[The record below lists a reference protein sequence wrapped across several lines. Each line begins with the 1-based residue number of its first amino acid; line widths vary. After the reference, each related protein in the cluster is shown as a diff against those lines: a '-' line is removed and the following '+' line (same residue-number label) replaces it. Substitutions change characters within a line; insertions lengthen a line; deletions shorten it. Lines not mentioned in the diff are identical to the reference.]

1 MDFLEHTRV
10 ESRRFLEAVRD
21 ADLAGR
27 VPSCPDWNVADLVW
41 HLSEVQWFWS
51 RIVGELR
58 LDPKFPD
65 LERPADGE
73 LITLFSENAGQLL
86 DALGR
91 QADDAPCWSWM
102 GGQQD
107 VGWVT
112 RRQAHEALIHRADAE
127 LAIGRVPVL
136 DADLATD
143 GVNEFIDVFV
153 DGFPEWATFTP
164 SGRTID
170 LIYPEGR
177 AALELGRFQG
187 TSPSGKDYD
196 MDAFRR
202 AEPGNGEVTV
212 TADASSMD
220 LWLWN
225 RGEAVEITG
234 DESLVERL
242 KAASK
247 VN

>member
-1 MDFLEHTRV
+1 MDFLDATRR
-10 ESRRFLEAVRD
+10 ESQLFLGAVRD
-21 ADLAGR
+21 ADLSDR

-73 LITLFSENAGQLL
+73 LLPLFSEMSGQLL
-86 DALGR
+86 EALARQPDDAL
-91 QADDAPCWSWM
+91 CWSWM
-102 GGQQD
+102 DGQQD
-107 VGWVT
+107 VAWVT

-127 LAIGRVPVL
+127 LAIGQVPVL
-136 DADLATD
+136 DADLAAD
-143 GVNEFIDVFV
+143 GVDEFIDLFM
-153 DGFPEWATFTP
+153 DGYVEWATFTP

-170 LIYPEGR
+170 LVYPEGS

-196 MDAFRR
+196 MDAFGR
-202 AEPGNGEVTV
+202 AEPGKGDVTV
-212 TADASSMD
+212 SGDASSMD

-225 RGEAVEITG
+225 RGESVEIVG
-234 DESLVERL
+234 DETLIGRFKS
-242 KAASK
+242 ASK
-247 VN
+247 VD